1 MVCQP
6 VYLPI
11 ERFYQN
17 EVEQLDRMLIGNK
30 LTTISDNKRSRTT
43 CRPNSLT
50 AAQAPS

>member
-30 LTTISDNKRSRTT
+30 LTTISDNKRSSPP
-43 CRPNSLT
+43 CRLYPLT
-50 AAQAPS
+50 AAQVPG